1 VRCAFVKY
9 FPGQLPPPIKGWL
22 DDEPCKDCIF
32 SPISLHIIQNR
43 IIIQYQFDIHR
54 QIHRDLMMKYKIVLN
69 KTDEGYS
76 VSCPGL
82 PGCWSQ
88 GKTEAEALENI
99 KDAIEEYLAAVYN
112 SVKHS
117 DVREVEIAV

>member
-1 VRCAFVKY
+1 
-9 FPGQLPPPIKGWL
+9 
-22 DDEPCKDCIF
+22 
-32 SPISLHIIQNR
+32 
-43 IIIQYQFDIHR
+43 
-54 QIHRDLMMKYKIVLN
+54 MKYKIILR

-88 GKTEAEALENI
+88 GETEKEAVDNI
-99 KDAIEEYLAAVYN
+99 KDAILEYLAAISDCVQGE
-112 SVKHS
+112 

>member
-1 VRCAFVKY
+1 
-9 FPGQLPPPIKGWL
+9 
-22 DDEPCKDCIF
+22 
-32 SPISLHIIQNR
+32 
-43 IIIQYQFDIHR
+43 
-54 QIHRDLMMKYKIVLN
+54 MMKYKIVLN

-99 KDAIEEYLAAVYN
+99 KDAIKEYLAAVYA
-112 SVKHS
+112 SVKDT

>member
-1 VRCAFVKY
+1 
-9 FPGQLPPPIKGWL
+9 
-22 DDEPCKDCIF
+22 
-32 SPISLHIIQNR
+32 
-43 IIIQYQFDIHR
+43 
-54 QIHRDLMMKYKIVLN
+54 MMKYKIVLN

-99 KDAIEEYLAAVYN
+99 KDAIEEYLAAVYD
-112 SVKHS
+112 SVKNS

>member
-1 VRCAFVKY
+1 MSFTNPHFSPYGRF
-9 FPGQLPPPIKGWL
+9 
-22 DDEPCKDCIF
+22 DDELCKDYIF
-32 SPISLHIIQNR
+32 SPIPLHIIQNR

-88 GKTEAEALENI
+88 GKTEEEALENI
-99 KDAIEEYLAAVYN
+99 KDAIEEYLAAVYD

-117 DVREVEIAV
+117 DIREVEIAV